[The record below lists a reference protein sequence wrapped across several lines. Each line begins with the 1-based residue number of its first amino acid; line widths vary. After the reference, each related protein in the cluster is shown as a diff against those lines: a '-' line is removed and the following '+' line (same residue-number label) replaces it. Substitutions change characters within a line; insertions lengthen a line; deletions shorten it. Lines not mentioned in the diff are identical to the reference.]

1 MITEELAS
9 TEKATEPRLPR
20 VGYGDRCGVEG
31 CGNNATPYVFC
42 QVCRAPICAG
52 HTHFDFIRGRAVVLC
67 PACKGE
73 EK

>member
-20 VGYGDRCGVEG
+20 VGYGDRCGVSG
-31 CGNNATPYVFC
+31 CPNNATPFVYCV
-42 QVCRAPICAG
+42 VCGAPICAG
-52 HTHFDFIRGRAVVLC
+52 HTHFAFIGRAVVLC
-67 PACKGE
+67 PAHKGE